1 MGRDS
6 FCTNNALIIQIPTG
20 NCSVPL
26 YINKCCRHLGFNPE
40 AGERY
45 ENAAVNSY
53 LMHFWWW
60 MVIENTSGKMKKGF
74 NCREKNTR
82 KLCVFTFP
90 VYPPSVLKIREK
102 SGECLHCFFLLRI
115 VENKRK
121 LCTPYL
127 CSNNKL
133 VIFIFIIFL
142 YCTASLEFVTPA

>member
-6 FCTNNALIIQIPTG
+6 FCTNNALIIQMPTG

-26 YINKCCRHLGFNPE
+26 YINKCCRHLGFNLE
-40 AGERY
+40 AGQKY

-74 NCREKNTR
+74 NCREKIRGNCVSLLFLFILHLFWKSER
-82 KLCVFTFP
+82 KVGNVCIT
-90 VYPPSVLKIREK
+90 
-102 SGECLHCFFLLRI
+102 FFLLRI
-115 VENKRK
+115 VENERK

-127 CSNNKL
+127 RSNNKL
-133 VIFIFIIFL
+133 VNFYLKYF
-142 YCTASLEFVTPA
+142 CTVLPP